1 MSFSFIKQW
10 ILDRLKERTTWDG
23 QVLIGVGVGI
33 LLVKSLL
40 PIIAWVSIIYGVYT
54 LVTPEEKRW
63 TPKL

>member
-1 MSFSFIKQW
+1 MKQW

-40 PIIAWVSIIYGVYT
+40 PIIAWVSIIYGAYT